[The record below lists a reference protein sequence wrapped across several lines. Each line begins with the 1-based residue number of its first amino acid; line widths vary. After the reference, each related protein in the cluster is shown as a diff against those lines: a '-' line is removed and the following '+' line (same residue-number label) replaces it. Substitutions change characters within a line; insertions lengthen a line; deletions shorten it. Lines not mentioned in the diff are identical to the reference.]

1 MLDGFDA
8 VTVDVGETS
17 LFARRAGEGPP
28 VLLLHGFPETH
39 LMWRDIAPILARR
52 FTVVCADLRG
62 YGRSGCPPSSPDH
75 GPYSKRAM
83 GTDMVRL
90 MARLGFARFMVAG
103 HDRGA
108 RVAYR
113 MALDHPAS
121 TIKLAVLDAVPTAA
135 AWDRADARLAL
146 AFWPWSLL
154 AQPAPLPE
162 RLIEA
167 AAEAVIDN
175 AVAQWGSR
183 SEAFP
188 ADVKAAYSAALRD
201 PSHVHAI
208 CEEYRAA
215 AGLDRE
221 HDWHDMALGRRIVC
235 PLLALWSAE
244 GGLATWYEG
253 EGGPLGLWRQWCDDV
268 SGRPVEGGHFFP
280 EEHPIETAAALEMF
294 FGRGADQSS

>member
-17 LFARRAGEGPP
+17 LFARMAGEGPP

-52 FTVVCADLRG
+52 FAVVCADLRG

-75 GPYSKRAM
+75 GPYSKRAR
-83 GTDMVRL
+83 GSDMVRL

-121 TIKLAVLDAVPTAA
+121 TIKLAVLDTVPTAA

-188 ADVKAAYSAALRD
+188 AEVKARPCACTCDLR
-201 PSHVHAI
+201 
-208 CEEYRAA
+208 
-215 AGLDRE
+215 G
-221 HDWHDMALGRRIVC
+221 
-235 PLLALWSAE
+235 
-244 GGLATWYEG
+244 
-253 EGGPLGLWRQWCDDV
+253 V
-268 SGRPVEGGHFFP
+268 SGGGAPRSRARLARYGAGQADRMPAPRPVERRGRPRH
-280 EEHPIETAAALEMF
+280 LVR
-294 FGRGADQSS
+294 GRGRTPRPLAPMVRRRERSSSGRRSFLSGRAPYRDGSCSRDVLRPRRGSEPLT